1 MEKKFKGSKFSLFLK
16 KNIYLILMIVCLIA
30 IIGMIAYTFTRNQAN
45 DSLPSNSIDAS
56 GNPIDQDKNNPDDKN
71 PSGNED
77 KNNNNNNNDNS
88 NPTFTEVLT
97 EIAFPVANPE
107 VLKAYTDTE
116 LVFNATMKHWATHQG
131 VDFKAP
137 VGTEVKAVFDGEVVS
152 ISTTNLKGTTVTIKH
167 SSGFESS
174 YSLLGS
180 DVKVKVGQKVK
191 KGDVLGTV
199 AETGVFESADAPH
212 LHFEFRKDGELI
224 NPDYYFE
231 GGNK

>member
-1 MEKKFKGSKFSLFLK
+1 
-16 KNIYLILMIVCLIA
+16 MIACLIA
-30 IIGMIAYTFTRNQAN
+30 IIAMIAYTFTKNTTN
-45 DSLPSNSIDAS
+45 DQLPSQSVDAS
-56 GNPIDQDKNNPDDKN
+56 GNPIDKDNNQNDDKKPNPD
-71 PSGNED
+71 E
-77 KNNNNNNNDNS
+77 NNNSD
-88 NPTFTEVLT
+88 PTFSETLK
-97 EIAFPVANPE
+97 EIGLPIENAE

-116 LVFNATMKHWATHQG
+116 LVFNATMKHWSTHQG

-137 VGTEVKAVFDGEVVS
+137 VGTEVRAVFDGEVVS
-152 ISTTNLKGTTVTIKH
+152 ISTTNLRGTTVTVKH
-167 SSGFESS
+167 SDGFESS

-180 DVKVKVGQKVK
+180 DVKVKVGSKVK

-212 LHFEFRKDGELI
+212 LHFEFKKDGELI

>member
-1 MEKKFKGSKFSLFLK
+1 MEKKFKGSKFTLFIK
-16 KNIYLILMIVCLIA
+16 KNIYLILMIACLIA
-30 IIGMIAYTFTRNQAN
+30 IIAMIAYTFTKTQPDN
-45 DSLPSNSIDAS
+45 SLPSQSVDAS
-56 GNPIDQDKNNPDDKN
+56 GKPID
-71 PSGNED
+71 
-77 KNNNNNNNDNS
+77 NNNDNTDNSQKPNDGENPNNGNNDS
-88 NPTFTEVLT
+88 NPTFTETLT
-97 EIAFPVANPE
+97 EIGLPIANTE

-137 VGTEVKAVFDGEVVS
+137 VGSEVKAVFDGEVVS

-180 DVKVKVGQKVK
+180 DVKVKVGSKVK

-199 AETGVFESADAPH
+199 AETGVFESADDPH

>member
-1 MEKKFKGSKFSLFLK
+1 MEKKFKGSKFSLFIK
-16 KNIYLILMIVCLIA
+16 KNIYLILMIACLIA
-30 IIGMIAYTFTRNQAN
+30 IIAMIAYTFTKNTTN
-45 DSLPSNSIDAS
+45 DQLPSQSVDAS
-56 GNPIDQDKNNPDDKN
+56 GNPIDKDNNQNDDKKPNPD
-71 PSGNED
+71 E
-77 KNNNNNNNDNS
+77 NNNSD
-88 NPTFTEVLT
+88 PTFSETLK
-97 EIAFPVANPE
+97 EIGLPIENAE

-116 LVFNATMKHWATHQG
+116 LVFNATMKHWSTHQG

-137 VGTEVKAVFDGEVVS
+137 VGTEVRAVFDGEVVS
-152 ISTTNLKGTTVTIKH
+152 ISTTNLRGTTVTVKH
-167 SSGFESS
+167 SDGFESS

-180 DVKVKVGQKVK
+180 DVKVKVGSKVK

-212 LHFEFRKDGELI
+212 LHFEFKKDGELI